1 MSENRKMP
9 PFPNDDKFPMPPKDG
24 KAPQFPKDGNAP
36 QFQRDGKMPPFSPK
50 FKPVEYKSKY
60 NRGKDPMKMMRDRTR
75 NLRRGPGPGGFGM
88 RGPGGGGGPR
98 GMGMPGEKAK
108 DFKGSL
114 IRVLKYLKPFT
125 WSLIFIA
132 FLAILSSLFNT
143 ISPLVQG
150 RAIDVI
156 MTGASPDVAMDYT
169 ALLRVLLT
177 MAGLYLCTALFSF
190 LQQFTVAGVSQKLVF
205 TLRRDV
211 EKKLSKL
218 PLKYYDSNT
227 HGEILSRMVNDVDN
241 ISHTLQQSVTQIIS
255 SLIGITGALIM
266 MLRISPL
273 LTLVA
278 LAVTPLYLL
287 VVYIIAPKSQRYFV
301 AQQAALG
308 DLNGHVEEMFTGHKI
323 VKAFGH
329 ESESIREYEEIN
341 EQYFNFSR
349 KAQFI
354 SGMIMPLM
362 NFLGNLGY
370 VLMCVV
376 GGIFVSNGRISL
388 GSMQAFLQ
396 YIRQFNMPITQTSN
410 IANVIQSTIASAERI
425 FEILDEKEEVP
436 EASNPAD
443 LSDPE
448 GRVRFEHVRFGYTPE
463 NTLMDDLSIDV
474 KPGQTI
480 AIVGPTGAGK
490 TTLVNLLMRFYDVD
504 GGRITVDGV
513 DIRDMTR
520 GGLRGIFGMVLQDT
534 WLFNGT
540 IRDNI
545 AYGRPQATESEI
557 INASVAACADH
568 FIRTLPEGY
577 NTVLNEEASNI
588 SQGQKQ
594 LLTIARA
601 FLSDPSI
608 LILDEATS
616 SVDTRTEV
624 LIQNAIAEL
633 KKGRTSFVIAHRL
646 STIRNADLILV
657 MNNGSIIEQG
667 SHNELLARKG
677 FYYDLYNS
685 QFLNAVDEAV

>member
-1 MSENRKMP
+1 MSEKKKNVTPFPPEGFQGEFKGKKP
-9 PFPNDDKFPMPPKDG
+9 PFPIDY
-24 KAPQFPKDGNAP
+24 
-36 QFQRDGKMPPFSPK
+36 
-50 FKPVEYKSKY
+50 KPRY
-60 NRGKDPMKMMRDRTR
+60 NRDIDPLQIMSRRR
-75 NLRRGPGPGGFGM
+75 RQPGRSGPGGFRRGPGGPPGM
-88 RGPGGGGGPR
+88 S
-98 GMGMPGEKAK
+98 MPGEKAR

-114 IRVLKYLKPFT
+114 KRTLKYLRPFIL
-125 WSLIFIA
+125 SLVFIA
-132 FLAILSSLFNT
+132 VLAILSSLAGT
-143 ISPLVQG
+143 ISPVIQG
-150 RAIDVI
+150 KAIDI
-156 MTGASPDVAMDYT
+156 ILKGSAPDVPMDYT

-177 MAGLYLCTALFSF
+177 MGAIFIFTSLFSF
-190 LQQFTVAGVSQKLVF
+190 LQQFTVAGVSHKLVF
-205 TLRRDV
+205 TFRRDV
-211 EKKLSKL
+211 ERKLSKL

-227 HGEILSRMVNDVDN
+227 HGEILSRIVNDVDN
-241 ISHTLQQSVTQIIS
+241 ISFTLQQSVTQIIS
-255 SLIGITGALIM
+255 SFISIVGALVM

-273 LTLVA
+273 LTLIS
-278 LAVTPLYLL
+278 LCLTPLYIL
-287 VVYIIAPKSQRYFV
+287 VVYIIAPKSQRYFI

-308 DLNGHVEEMFTGHKI
+308 DLNAHVEEMFSGHKI
-323 VKAFGH
+323 VKAFGR
-329 ESESIREYEEIN
+329 ENSSINEYEEIN
-341 EQYFNFSR
+341 EQYYTFSR

-362 NFLGNLGY
+362 GFLGNLSY

-376 GGIFVSNGRISL
+376 GGIFVSNGRITL
-388 GSMQAFLQ
+388 GNMQAFLQ

-425 FEILDEKEEVP
+425 FDILDEPEEAP
-436 EASNPAD
+436 DS
-443 LSDPE
+443 SDPKDLE
-448 GRVRFEHVRFGYTPE
+448 NPKGHVCFEHVRFGYSPD
-463 NTLMDDLSIDV
+463 NILMEDLSIEV
-474 KPGQTI
+474 KPGQTV

-520 GGLRGIFGMVLQDT
+520 AGLRGIFGMVLQDT

-545 AYGRPQATESEI
+545 AYGRTNATEEEI
-557 INASVAACADH
+557 VDAAVAACADH

-601 FLSDPSI
+601 FLADPSI

-624 LIQNAIAEL
+624 FIQQAIAKL
-633 KKGRTSFVIAHRL
+633 KKNRTSFVIAHRL

-657 MNNGSIIEQG
+657 MNNGTIIEQG
-667 SHNELLARKG
+667 THNDLLARKG
-677 FYYDLYNS
+677 FYYEMYNS
-685 QFLNAVDEAV
+685 QFLNAVDDAV